1 MLFAS
6 TRLTLVRELGLERF
20 KETVFVTT
28 AEELTPAGW
37 ARHEKHTALSAPL
50 TEEERA
56 NAQLREAEA
65 AESGGTGVRKGHYT
79 AGEGGSKLALK
90 RGEGVVDALEGLKG
104 AGAGRVVIVVSAYL
118 LRQGWGGW
126 CS

>member
-28 AEELTPAGW
+28 KEELTPEGW
-37 ARHEKHTALSAPL
+37 ARHERHTELAAPL

-56 NAQLREAEA
+56 NEVLREAESR
-65 AESGGTGVRKGHYT
+65 ESSGTGGRKGHYT
-79 AGEGGSKLALK
+79 EGNSLAVK
-90 RGEGVVDALEGLKG
+90 RGEGVVEALEGLKG
-104 AGAGRVVIVVSAYL
+104 AGQGHVVLVVSSVLVL
-118 LRQGWGGW
+118 LNGW
-126 CS
+126 C

>member
-28 AEELTPAGW
+28 KEELTPAGW
-37 ARHEKHTALSAPL
+37 ERHEKHTELAAPL

-56 NAQLREAEA
+56 NVQLREAEA

-79 AGEGGSKLALK
+79 AAEQGGSKLAIK
-90 RGEGVVDALEGLKG
+90 RGEGVVEALGGLKG
-104 AGAGRVVIVVSAYL
+104 AVPGAVVLVVSITVL
-118 LRQGWGGW
+118 FVVVR
-126 CS
+126 S